1 MFGYYKKVI
10 NTGRHGMQGK
20 LADAYCKLLKDLWI
34 GSDSKSAPH
43 DLKRV
48 LGKKIQMF
56 AGYGQQ
62 DANELLTFLMDNIHE
77 DLNRVKEKPFIE
89 QPENKDGKSD
99 EQMSKIWWEDYYQ
112 QRE

>member
-1 MFGYYKKVI
+1 
-10 NTGRHGMQGK
+10 
-20 LADAYCKLLKDLWI
+20 
-34 GSDSKSAPH
+34 
-43 DLKRV
+43 
-48 LGKKIQMF
+48 MF

-89 QPENKDGKSD
+89 QPENKDGKS
-99 EQMSKIWWEDYYQ
+99 EEEMSKIWWEDYYQ